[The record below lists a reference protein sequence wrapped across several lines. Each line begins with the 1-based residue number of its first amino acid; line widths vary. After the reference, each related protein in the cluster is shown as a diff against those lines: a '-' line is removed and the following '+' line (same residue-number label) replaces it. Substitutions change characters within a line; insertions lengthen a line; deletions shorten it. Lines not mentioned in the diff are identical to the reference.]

1 MVYRDA
7 SGELRVR
14 FSRQEVIEILKKW
27 RQKPETKEMIAKI
40 ATERHR
46 FIDNILADARARKK

>member
-14 FSRQEVIEILKKW
+14 FSRQEVVEILKKW

-40 ATERHR
+40 KAERQR
-46 FIDNILADARARKK
+46 FIDNILADVRARKK